1 MFELKIIRP
10 KEQKVWIESI
20 RKAVQNC
27 VDDEQLSED
36 NWSCIPSEEMQRRA
50 HISQLHVHQI
60 VGERI
65 ILYIPRNDLLKFH

>member
-20 RKAVQNC
+20 RKAVQKC
-27 VDDEQLSED
+27 VDDEQQCED

-60 VGERI
+60 VGKKDVI
-65 ILYIPRNDLLKFH
+65 FTID